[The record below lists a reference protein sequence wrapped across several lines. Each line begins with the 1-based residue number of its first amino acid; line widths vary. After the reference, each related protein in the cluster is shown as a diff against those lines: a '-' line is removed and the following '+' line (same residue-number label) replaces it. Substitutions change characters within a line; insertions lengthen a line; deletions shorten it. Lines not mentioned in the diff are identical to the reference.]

1 MISPAALLLVVE
13 FDIGFAQVSQLTG
26 YQLCA
31 IGALGVVMSTFTRL
45 YGKRPVFVV
54 SILLCLAGTIWCG
67 VAKSFGSL
75 VGARVLQGAGVSVW
89 ESIMYSATGD
99 LYFVHQ
105 RGSRMAFFGV
115 CASGFGNLG
124 PLIAG
129 VVAEDKGWRWCF
141 YILNIF
147 MGVAAIGILFF
158 GWEIVYKR
166 DESQYETDTLA
177 MMSVSSSP
185 FLITFRMTL
194 TYLRPTILK
203 SNTSSRRQ

>member
-1 MISPAALLLVVE
+1 VE
-13 FDIGFAQVSQLTG
+13 FNISFTQVSQLTG

-31 IGALGVVMSTFTRL
+31 IGAFGVIMSTFTRL
-45 YGKRPVFVV
+45 YGKRPVFIV
-54 SILLCLAGTIWCG
+54 SVFLCLAGTIWCG

-75 VGARVLQGAGVSVW
+75 VGARVLQGTGISVW
-89 ESIMYSATGD
+89 ESIMYSSIGD

-129 VVAEDKGWRWCF
+129 VVAEHKGWRWCF

-147 MGVAAIGILFF
+147 IGVATIGIVFF
-158 GWEIVYKR
+158 GWEIT
-166 DESQYETDTLA
+166 YERHNPQCETHTLA
-177 MMSVSSSP
+177 MMNVSFSP
-185 FLITFRMTL
+185 FLIAFNMTL
-194 TYLRPTILK
+194 THFRPTIVK
-203 SNTSSRRQ
+203 PKTFIRRQ

>member
-1 MISPAALLLVVE
+1 
-13 FDIGFAQVSQLTG
+13 SQLTG

-31 IGALGVVMSTFTRL
+31 IGALGVFMSALTRL
-45 YGKRPVFVV
+45 FGKRPVFIV
-54 SILLCLAGTIWCG
+54 SILFALAGTIWCG

-75 VGARVLQGAGVSVW
+75 VGARVLQGAGISVW
-89 ESIMYSATGD
+89 ESIMYSTPGD

-129 VVAEDKGWRWCF
+129 VIAENHNWRWCF

-147 MGVAAIGILFF
+147 IGIAAIGLLFF
-158 GWEIVYKR
+158 GWEI
-166 DESQYETDTLA
+166 
-177 MMSVSSSP
+177 
-185 FLITFRMTL
+185 
-194 TYLRPTILK
+194 
-203 SNTSSRRQ
+203 